1 MATTYFLVTVAVFF
15 WAANFVLA
23 GPVLADQPPLWAAS
37 LRFLLGAALMI
48 AIAGFRREDLKGLL
62 SRYAGTYLLLGT
74 VGIAAFNLFF
84 FYALRITSAAN
95 AALIMATNPLLTTL
109 LASALL
115 GEKPTMRHLV
125 ALPVALAGVAV
136 VISSGNLASFSVSR
150 GDLLMLAA
158 NASWALYNV
167 LGKKY
172 MPRGSALGNTSL
184 VMAAGAAVLFGAA
197 MASGTHMGELG
208 ARAAM
213 ALAVM
218 AVGGTVLAYLFWS
231 MGIMRLG
238 AARTAIF
245 LNLVPVF
252 AMLIEGALGTSPTA
266 AQLAGGFLV
275 LCGVSIAMFPSLRT
289 V

>member
-1 MATTYFLVTVAVFF
+1 MATTYFLVTVSVFF

-23 GPVLADQPPLWAAS
+23 GPVLADLPPLWAAS
-37 LRFLLGAALMI
+37 LRFLLGAILMI

-62 SRYAGTYLLLGT
+62 SRHAGTYLLLGT

-109 LASALL
+109 LAAFLL
-115 GEKPTMRHLV
+115 GEKPTMRHLA

-136 VISSGNLASFSVSR
+136 VISGGNLASFSISR

-167 LGKKY
+167 LGRKY
-172 MPRGSALGNTSL
+172 MPKGSALGNTSL

-197 MASGTHMGELG
+197 MASGAHMGELG

-218 AVGGTVLAYLFWS
+218 AVGGTVFAYLFWS

-245 LNLVPVF
+245 INLVPVF

-266 AQLAGGFLV
+266 AQLAGGLLV
-275 LCGVSIAMFPSLRT
+275 LCGISITMFPSLRT
-289 V
+289 A